1 MTIISVQVPDELYT
15 SLFSMAKQLD
25 RSSSSIVRQALITY
39 LQELREDL
47 EDAEIALARMKKP
60 NRKFYTSEE
69 MKQRLEE
76 RYRAEHGF

>member
-39 LQELREDL
+39 LQELQEDQ
-47 EDAEIALARMKKP
+47 EDAEIALAVMKDK
-60 NRKFYTSEE
+60 NMKCYTSEE
-69 MKQRLEE
+69 MKKRLEA
-76 RYRAEHGF
+76 RYRAEHGL

>member
-39 LQELREDL
+39 LQELQEDL
-47 EDAEIALARMKKP
+47 EDAEIALAVMKDK
-60 NRKFYTSEE
+60 NMKCYTSEE
-69 MKQRLEE
+69 MKKRLEA
-76 RYRAEHGF
+76 RYLAEHGL

>member
-39 LQELREDL
+39 LQELQEDL
-47 EDAEIALARMKKP
+47 EDAEIALATMNDKTQKL
-60 NRKFYTSEE
+60 YTSEE
-69 MKQRLEE
+69 V
-76 RYRAEHGF
+76 RAFIKANCHD